1 MNRFKNILFV
11 AGAAEDPVGPLA
23 RAVELARR
31 NGARLTLAAA
41 VDRLPPWSALL
52 TRGLTNADLQQAV
65 LEQRRAELERLAR
78 GLDADLRA
86 EVRVLVGSPFLE
98 IVHAVLRDGYDLV
111 IKGAEGGGAGGGL
124 FGSTD
129 LHLLRKCPVPVWI
142 DRPGRVA
149 GYRRVLAAV
158 DPRPDEPQRD
168 NLDRLILELAG
179 SMAAAYE
186 AELHVLHAWSVPG
199 EATLT
204 GPFMNMPPEEV
215 AAMGR
220 AVRRRRDAELRAL
233 LERHVPRVP
242 DYRVHLLKGPAS
254 RVIPAFVRRRRVDLV
269 VMGTVGRTGLPGF
282 FIGNTAENVLNH
294 VTSSVLAVKP
304 EGFVSPVSAAAG

>member
-1 MNRFKNILFV
+1 MQRFRNILFV
-11 AGAAEDPVGPLA
+11 AGAGEDPVGPLA
-23 RAVELARR
+23 RAAELAHR

-52 TRGLTNADLQQAV
+52 TRGLSNADLQQAV
-65 LEQRRAELERLAR
+65 LEQRRAELERLAA
-78 GLDADLRA
+78 GLGADLRVQA
-86 EVRVLVGSPFLE
+86 RVLVGTPFLE
-98 IVHAVLRDGYDLV
+98 VVRAVLRDGYDLV
-111 IKGAEGGGAGGGL
+111 IKGAEGSAGGGL

-142 DRPGRVA
+142 DRPGRAA

-168 NLDRLILELAG
+168 NLDRLILELAA
-179 SMAAAYE
+179 SMAAAYG
-186 AELHVLHAWSVPG
+186 AELHVLHAWNVPG

-204 GPFMNMPPEEV
+204 GPFMNMPAEEV

-220 AVRRRRDAELRAL
+220 AVRKRRDAELRAL
-233 LERHVPRVP
+233 LERHTPRVP
-242 DYRVHLLKGPAS
+242 GYRVHLLKGSAS

-282 FIGNTAENVLNH
+282 FIGNTAENVLNQ

-304 EGFVSPVSAAAG
+304 EGFVSPVGAETS